1 MLGGVIFII
10 VPSLHRRL
18 GAIYTCIQGLQL
30 LDLDC
35 HNEITVSCHEL
46 LVRVTMNE
54 MRREIDPDALFH
66 AGNISPGQGTIF

>member
-1 MLGGVIFII
+1 MGGLIFLFVGGSSGEGVTWSFVCGGLVLGAIFIV

-46 LVRVTMNE
+46 QVFE
-54 MRREIDPDALFH
+54 
-66 AGNISPGQGTIF
+66 G